1 MVDGALFDALEALA
15 RGIRGKQ
22 EPFGGI
28 QLILAGQMRD
38 FSALCIRTA
47 TCCCA
52 VSQQLELIRTC
63 TGLVLSPYYHC
74 LLMCIKSFDAAKAEH
89 SIKFGPTCMSS
100 AMGLSQAT
108 VTHHFVDLTSV
119 QLCCLM
125 CLKIV
130 TLVYCAAVQGLCTEH
145 QSSAG
150 DYHQLP
156 PVAKGK
162 EAAAAR
168 KFAFEAA
175 TWRQCVH
182 HCAQLTKV
190 FRQVSASRSLM
201 LVSL

>member
-28 QLILAGQMRD
+28 QLILAGLMPFQHCT
-38 FSALCIRTA
+38 FELQYAAVLCHN
-47 TCCCA
+47 
-52 VSQQLELIRTC
+52 
-63 TGLVLSPYYHC
+63 VLS
-74 LLMCIKSFDAAKAEH
+74 LLSLSQEWNFTTAPFCAACH
-89 SIKFGPTCMSS
+89 VMQLQQSTQHLKFGLKCMSS
-100 AMGLSQAT
+100 AMDFLPGSSDFT
-108 VTHHFVDLTSV
+108 FVDLTPV
-119 QLCCLM
+119 QLLHVFTT
-125 CLKIV
+125 V
-130 TLVYCAAVQGLCTEH
+130 TTAYCAAVQGLCTEH

-150 DYHQLP
+150 DFHQLP

-190 FRQVSASRSLM
+190 FRQVSLSKLHFSIHT
-201 LVSL
+201 